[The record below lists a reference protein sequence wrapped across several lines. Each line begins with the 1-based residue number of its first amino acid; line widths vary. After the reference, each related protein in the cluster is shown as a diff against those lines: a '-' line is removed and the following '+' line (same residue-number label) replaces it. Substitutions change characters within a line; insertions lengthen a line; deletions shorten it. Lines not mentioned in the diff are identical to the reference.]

1 MNKIWKN
8 FLNTKEK
15 IRFLKNLFFLSVLQF
30 FELLLPFILIPYLIG
45 VLGVEKFGLISFA
58 TIFITYFQIVIDFG
72 FNTTAT
78 REISIN
84 INNKLKIEEIYNSV
98 LSAKIILLS
107 ISLITLILILI
118 SFEKFNSNFLIFILT
133 FGVVFAQCFIPL
145 WFFQGIQEVKYITYI
160 NIVTKSIF
168 TFAIFML
175 VNKQE
180 DYLLVPLFT
189 SLGYFVSAIFSFFL
203 IRWKFKIKFK
213 FQKLDKIKLKL
224 YNSKYM
230 FLSELKTALITNTNV
245 FVLGLISGNIA
256 VGYFVGAD
264 KIIRAFSNLQ
274 TPILN
279 ALFPYLSERMQ
290 INKKET
296 LILIKKII
304 KIGSVLISFV
314 LIIVFF
320 YSEFI
325 IKFILKEQM
334 TNSIIA
340 FKILL
345 LIPLAS
351 FLDVILGK
359 HILLNLNKEK
369 QFYKV
374 LYTAAIINLPIV
386 VALTYYFGYIGT
398 AIAQMFIQIFIVL
411 YMCFF
416 VLKEFRTVKF

>member
-118 SFEKFNSNFLIFILT
+118 SLKKFNSNFLIFILT

-213 FQKLDKIKLKL
+213 FQKIDKIKLQL
-224 YNSKYM
+224 FNSKYI